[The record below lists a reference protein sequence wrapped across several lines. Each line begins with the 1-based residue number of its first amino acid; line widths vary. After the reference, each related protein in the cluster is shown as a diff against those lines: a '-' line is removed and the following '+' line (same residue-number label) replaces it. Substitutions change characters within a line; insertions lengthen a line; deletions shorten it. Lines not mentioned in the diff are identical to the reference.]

1 MHSLTSPDILH
12 EHYRPN
18 EPIHTFRHKE
28 THIYNKIK
36 EIRHKKKKKKNK
48 KKKKKNTKK
57 KKKKKRFV
65 SILNLT
71 RTLLS

>member
-36 EIRHKKKKKKNK
+36 EIRHKKKKKKDLNK
-48 KKKKKNTKK
+48 N
-57 KKKKKRFV
+57 
-65 SILNLT
+65 
-71 RTLLS
+71 

>member
-36 EIRHKKKKKKNK
+36 EIRHKKKKKKKMK
-48 KKKKKNTKK
+48 KKTNKQKKKIKK
-57 KKKKKRFV
+57 KKKKKKKKK
-65 SILNLT
+65 T
-71 RTLLS
+71 